1 MLVSGKIFLGSD
13 HAGFQAK
20 ESVKKF
26 LLDLKCELQDLG
38 VDSDHS
44 VSYSE
49 YAIKVAQAVQN
60 DPKSLGIL
68 ICGSGI
74 GVSIAANRF
83 KSIRAARCL
92 SLEDAQLAKRHN
104 NANVLCL
111 AGRMTEYSLMHKMIL
126 AWLQESFEGDRHQQ
140 RIDRFDLLGQ

>member
-1 MLVSGKIFLGSD
+1 MMAPKKIFLGSD
-13 HAGFQAK
+13 HAGFKAK

-26 LLDLKCELQDLG
+26 LLDLNFEIQDLG
-38 VDSDHS
+38 VDGEQS

-49 YAIKVAQAVQN
+49 YAIKVAQAVQSN
-60 DPKSLGIL
+60 LDSVGIL

-83 KSIRAARCL
+83 KKIRAARCL
-92 SLEDAQLAKRHN
+92 TVEDARLAKQHN
-104 NANVLCL
+104 NANILCL
-111 AGRMTEYSLMHKMIL
+111 AGRMTEYALMNQMVHI
-126 AWLQESFEGDRHQQ
+126 WLQESFEGSRHQQ